1 MNTSISEFFSIQ
13 ELFCQQVQ
21 RTPHQIAIVDQG
33 REITYAHLDTQSDRI
48 SYFLQEQGVQPNELV
63 ALFMESS
70 YDFVL
75 ACISILKAGAAFMPI
90 PVELPTA
97 AIKDILVDAQP
108 RLILS
113 HLHYQELLP
122 QDPRWQCI
130 DQPYVLQS
138 TFTPS
143 THLHPC
149 IPTHPQN
156 LAFATYTSG
165 TTGSPKGVLQ
175 VQKAMCISYA
185 GRSAFAP
192 YQAQERVACNIF
204 FMWECLRPLIR
215 GACCYII
222 PDQIV
227 YVPQKLAQYLHDHKI
242 TETLFT
248 PSAFQRLLRSC
259 PSQFLQQSFSY
270 LRTIWLN
277 GEVVTGDLLDEARQ
291 ILPST
296 IRLLNTYSICECHD
310 VSHFDTAEYSS
321 HTGDICPVGYASL
334 GTKAYV
340 YRNGLLYTQGEGE
353 LYVAGDN
360 LGTGYLNLPRLSQ
373 ERFPFIKEIRC
384 YATGDLADINENGL
398 ISIKGRTGSMV
409 KIRGYS
415 VYLGAIETALRKYC
429 HAKDAIIQVHGAH
442 LSQRLVA
449 YVIPS
454 HRAEWKIDSDTQS
467 SSYLRKILLEKLPA
481 YMVPNKFIELDQFP
495 VDVVSGKLD
504 IKALKALEKEIL
516 TLSSLSIEN
525 ASPEQVNTQDA
536 FSSEFASTSHTF
548 TTPYETFK
556 VLWAHALSVT
566 IESIQDEDDF
576 FLQGGHSL
584 SAVDF
589 ILSIEETF
597 HIKLKGD
604 ELYKYS
610 QLLALYHFIFDH
622 HGSAIE
628 DVVHTF
634 YSTDDLLLKL
644 PTPNALSKTKIKT
657 NQQTHIKSILLTG
670 ATGYLGTFLLDA
682 LLHTYTQSH
691 IYCLIRPKDGFTI
704 QDRILHT
711 QSSYGLDNHSMI
723 EQRCTLVEG
732 DLAKPYLSLSQK
744 MYQQLSQEIDIIIHC
759 AAEVHLQLSYHHLVN
774 NIVNVTRNL
783 LHFACLNQ
791 VKTFHHISTN
801 GIFPLQI
808 DPSHAQHYKETHDIN
823 SLDTDLE
830 IGYSQAKWVV
840 ERLVQQANHLGLPC
854 NIYRPGNIGPH
865 RRLAVFNAHDLT
877 MLVFQACLSLGKA
890 PLATH
895 WTFEMIPVDRHV
907 QVIMHALKKEYKD
920 HIECETYHI
929 VQASPYT
936 AQHIFTMMQQHHY
949 IQEMIPLEQWR
960 QELLLWSQ
968 ENQHKACLVLAHHLY
983 DLSIHLQDQNRFD
996 STHTNQLMH
1005 DEDFSMSEDMEYLQA
1020 TWDLM
1025 LKI

>member
-21 RTPHQIAIVDQG
+21 RTPHQIAVFDQG
-33 REITYAHLDTQSDRI
+33 CEITYAQLDIQSDKI
-48 SYFLQEQGVQPNELV
+48 SYFLQEQGIQPNELV

-90 PVELPTA
+90 SVELPIP

-108 RLILS
+108 RLLLS
-113 HLHYQELLP
+113 HLHYQDLLP
-122 QDPRWQCI
+122 QDQRWQCI
-130 DQPYVLQS
+130 DQSYVLQS
-138 TFTPS
+138 NFTPS
-143 THLHPC
+143 SYLQPC
-149 IPTHPQN
+149 VPTQPQN

-175 VQKAMCISYA
+175 VQEAMCISYA

-204 FMWECLRPLIR
+204 FMWECLRPLVR
-215 GACCYII
+215 GACCYVI

-227 YVPQKLAQYLHDHKI
+227 YVPQKLAQYLHEHKI

-259 PSQFLQQSFSY
+259 PSQLLQQSFSH
-270 LRTIWLN
+270 LKTIWLN

-310 VSHFDTAEYSS
+310 VSHFDTAEYDS
-321 HTGDICPVGYASL
+321 HIGNICPVGYASL

-340 YRNGLLYTQGEGE
+340 YRNGVLCTQGEGE

-360 LGTGYLNLPRLSQ
+360 LGTGYLNLPKLSQ
-373 ERFPFIKEIRC
+373 ERFPLIKKIRC
-384 YATGDLADINENGL
+384 YATGDLADINEYGL

-415 VYLGAIETALRKYC
+415 VYLGAIETALRKHCY
-429 HAKDAIIQVHGAH
+429 AKDAIIQVHGAH

-454 HRAEWKIDSDTQS
+454 HRAEWEIDSNTQTS
-467 SSYLRKILLEKLPA
+467 PHLRKILLEQLPA
-481 YMVPNKFIELDQFP
+481 YMVPNKFIELEQFP
-495 VDVVSGKLD
+495 IDIVSGKLD
-504 IKALKALEKEIL
+504 IKALKALEKQIL
-516 TLSSLSIEN
+516 PLSPSLT
-525 ASPEQVNTQDA
+525 EQANTDA
-536 FSSEFASTSHTF
+536 TSSSEFASTPNALTI
-548 TTPYETFK
+548 PYETFK

-604 ELYKYS
+604 ELYRYS
-610 QLLALYHFIFDH
+610 QLLALYHCIFDDH
-622 HGSAIE
+622 HDSVIE
-628 DVVHTF
+628 EVVHKF
-634 YSTDDLLLKL
+634 YSSDDLLLKL
-644 PTPNALSKTKIKT
+644 PTPNALSKNKMKT
-657 NQQTHIKSILLTG
+657 HHRQNTKSILLTG
-670 ATGYLGTFLLDA
+670 ATGYLGSFLLDA
-682 LLHTYTQSH
+682 LLNTHTQSH
-691 IYCLIRPKDGFTI
+691 IYCLIRPKDELTV

-711 QSSYGLDNHSMI
+711 QSSYGLDNQFTI

-732 DLAKPYLSLSQK
+732 DLAKPYLNLSQEV
-744 MYQQLSQEIDIIIHC
+744 YQQLSQKIDIIIHC

-774 NIVNVTRNL
+774 NIVNATRNL
-783 LHFACLNQ
+783 LYFACLDQ
-791 VKTFHHISTN
+791 IKTFHHISTN
-801 GIFPLQI
+801 GIFPLQL
-808 DPSHAQHYKETHDIN
+808 DPSHAQHYKETHDITH
-823 SLDTDLE
+823 LDTDLE
-830 IGYSQAKWVV
+830 MGYSQAKWVA

-854 NIYRPGNIGPH
+854 SIYRLGNIGPH
-865 RRLAVFNAHDLT
+865 RRLAIFNAHDLT

-890 PLATH
+890 PLTTH

-907 QVIMHALKKEYKD
+907 QVIMHALKKECKD
-920 HIECETYHI
+920 HIEYETYHI

-936 AQHIFTMMQQHHY
+936 AQHIFTMMQQQHY

-960 QELLLWSQ
+960 QELLIWSQ
-968 ENQHKACLVLAHHLY
+968 KNQHKACLVLAHHLY
-983 DLSIHLQDQNRFD
+983 DLSIHLQDKNRFD
-996 STHTNQLMH
+996 TTHTNKLMH
-1005 DEDFSMSEDMEYLQA
+1005 NEDFIMLEDMDYLQA

-1025 LKI
+1025 LST